1 MQLSVA
7 RYVQHLITEHGSLLW
22 DMVRNRNASIF
33 IAGSSK
39 NMPQSVRE
47 SFVKI
52 AQAHGEL
59 TPDEAELFV
68 ADMEKKNRYQT
79 ETWG

>member
-1 MQLSVA
+1 MILEQGNLVWEMLCS
-7 RYVQHLITEHGSLLW
+7 RQ
-22 DMVRNRNASIF
+22 ASIF

-52 AQAHGEL
+52 AQKHGKL
-59 TPDEAELFV
+59 TEECAEKFV
-68 ADMEKKNRYQT
+68 ADLEKSGKYQS